1 VLFCALGLLAVP
13 WATSDAATTVSAGT
27 ISFVRGPADL
37 DLSGTFPYAVNFS
50 TDDPEL
56 IVNGVTFVPDTAPP
70 IGASFIIPQSVTPW
84 QATPQF
90 GTSTDENNLEQ
101 IYQDIRWA
109 NNAAGERLEAHFNV
123 TPGQTYKIQILV
135 SGNAPENRRWDIE
148 VEGNLSVDEFT
159 SLGLSAPGTMLPPYR
174 NNTSVVFTQQVTA
187 TDDSLDVIMGNLGG
201 EDDLGDRNA
210 IWQGITVE
218 QITTSPDDSDADGL
232 PDAWETLHFTNLSQS
247 WDSDPDSDGLNN
259 SAELTLRT
267 IPSNADSDSDGLKD
281 GADVSSGGD
290 PTVAD
295 SDGDGLSDGLE
306 VLTHLT
312 NIRLSD
318 TDFDGLTD
326 GSEVNTHG
334 TNPNDTDTD
343 DDDYPDGVEV
353 ANGTNPANPASYPL
367 LSSAGRPLV
376 GGDAGEGLD
385 LDGTFPYAFNVGTN
399 GAPGS
404 IRGVTFTDDSAP
416 GITVVA
422 PSQIPGWA
430 SFPNLGDSPDDDV
443 LENILWSIR
452 YGPVVSVTLSGLTP
466 GKPYKLQLLFLE
478 RCCARACDIYVDDV
492 LKLDD
497 FAPYT
502 FQPSN
507 NGTRG
512 AAAVIGF
519 LAGGTSTTIRL
530 DGSTVTNPVYNDR
543 SPLLCG
549 VTLEAVTGADADGDG
564 LDDLWETA
572 NFGNLAQTASG
583 DPDSDG
589 LTNLQENSAGTN
601 PTTSD
606 TDGDGLSDRAELV
619 THLTDPK
626 KADTDFDGL
635 TDGSEVNTHGTNPND
650 TDTDDDDY
658 PDGVEVANGTNPAN
672 PASYPLLSSAG
683 RPLVGG
689 DAGEGLDLDGT
700 FPYAFNVGTNGAPG
714 SIRGVTFTDDSAPGI
729 TVVAPSQIPG
739 WASFP
744 NLGDS
749 PDDDVL
755 ENVLWSIRY
764 GPVVSVTLSGLT
776 PGKPYKLQLLFLERC
791 CNRACDIYVDDVL
804 KLDDFAPYTFQPDNN
819 GTRGAAAVIG
829 FLASG
834 TSTTIRLDGT
844 TVTNPLYT
852 DRSPLLCGVT
862 LEAVTGADADGDGLD
877 DLWETSNFGN
887 LEQTATGDPDNDSLT
902 NLQELTAGTN
912 PTTSDTD
919 ADGLSDRAE
928 LVTHLT
934 DPRKADT
941 DGDGLSDQYEIVT
954 SLSNPLAKDS
964 DSDGY
969 SDRTEVIA
977 GTNPSAAASYPL
989 FSTSIDTF
997 SGGDP
1002 GEGLDLTGSFL
1013 YAVNIGS
1020 NGAPLGPVNGVF
1032 FSDDF
1037 QPGISVNTINEAAN
1051 WFAPDFGSTESDDNL
1066 EFVMQSMRWSP
1077 APAKPSVDLTGL
1089 VPGQA
1094 YKLQLLFAESCC
1106 AGRAFD
1112 IEVEGLVRVDEF
1124 NPATAQQGVNNSRQG
1139 AVVTLAFVATDD
1151 TLNIVLNGQGVYSPA
1166 NIDHNAIISGLTLE
1180 TLALA
1185 DSDTDSLPD
1194 AWEIQ
1199 YFGNLAQSG
1208 SADTDADS
1216 RSNAAEYLAGTL
1228 PNLADSDNDGLSDG
1242 AEFALTTNPLLADTD
1257 GDDLLD
1263 GAESMRSTNPLAADT
1278 DGDTFPDAAEIIG
1291 GSNPR
1296 AAASIPAPAATGVF
1310 TGGDAGEGLDLEGS
1324 FLYAFNFGTP
1334 GAAGP
1339 AGSVVFTADNIPGLG
1354 YSALNQI
1361 PNWQFPDYGGSAN
1374 DDTLER
1380 VMQSIRWAGAP
1391 DTVRLQLAGLEPG
1404 RRYKLQLLFPE
1415 TGTARGFDVKVEG
1428 GVVADDFFPG
1438 NYQGPVTTQGAMVSY
1453 EFTAH
1458 DSVLRIELD
1467 GADTFAPDKNPIL
1480 AGLTLESLPIIPAS
1494 LNIVTVTS
1502 SGVNFT
1508 ATGTPGGVYALDY
1521 SPALSAGTWS
1531 EVNDNVT
1538 MNASGSASVT
1548 DAIPAH
1554 RTPGSGFWRL
1564 RNPAVRP
1571 NP

>member
-1 VLFCALGLLAVP
+1 MRKPPVLFCALGLLAVP

-50 TDDPEL
+50 TNDPEL

-70 IGASFIIPQSVTPW
+70 IGASFVIPQSVTPW

-90 GTSTDENNLEQ
+90 GTSADENNLEQ

-201 EDDLGDRNA
+201 ENDLGDRNA

-218 QITTSPDDSDADGL
+218 QITTSADDSDADGL
-232 PDAWETLHFTNLSQS
+232 PDAWETLHFSNLSQS
-247 WDSDPDSDGLNN
+247 WSTDPDSDGLNN

-404 IRGVTFTDDSAP
+404 IRGVNFTDDSAP

-443 LENILWSIR
+443 LENVLWSIR

-478 RCCARACDIYVDDV
+478 RCCARACDIYVDGV

-601 PTTSD
+601 PTSSD

-626 KADTDFDGL
+626 KADTD
-635 TDGSEVNTHGTNPND
+635 
-650 TDTDDDDY
+650 
-658 PDGVEVANGTNPAN
+658 
-672 PASYPLLSSAG
+672 
-683 RPLVGG
+683 
-689 DAGEGLDLDGT
+689 
-700 FPYAFNVGTNGAPG
+700 
-714 SIRGVTFTDDSAPGI
+714 
-729 TVVAPSQIPG
+729 
-739 WASFP
+739 
-744 NLGDS
+744 
-749 PDDDVL
+749 
-755 ENVLWSIRY
+755 
-764 GPVVSVTLSGLT
+764 
-776 PGKPYKLQLLFLERC
+776 
-791 CNRACDIYVDDVL
+791 
-804 KLDDFAPYTFQPDNN
+804 
-819 GTRGAAAVIG
+819 
-829 FLASG
+829 
-834 TSTTIRLDGT
+834 
-844 TVTNPLYT
+844 
-852 DRSPLLCGVT
+852 
-862 LEAVTGADADGDGLD
+862 
-877 DLWETSNFGN
+877 
-887 LEQTATGDPDNDSLT
+887 
-902 NLQELTAGTN
+902 
-912 PTTSDTD
+912 
-919 ADGLSDRAE
+919 
-928 LVTHLT
+928 
-934 DPRKADT
+934 
-941 DGDGLSDQYEIVT
+941 GDGLSDQYEVVT
-954 SLSNPLAKDS
+954 SLSNPLSKDS

-969 SDRTEVIA
+969 SDRSEVA
-977 GTNPSAAASYPL
+977 ANTNPSSAASYPL
-989 FSTSIDTF
+989 FSTTFDIF

-1020 NGAPLGPVNGVF
+1020 NGAPPGPVNGVF

-1037 QPGISVNTINEAAN
+1037 QPGISVNTINEAPN

-1077 APAKPSVDLTGL
+1077 APSNPSVDLTGL

-1124 NPATAQQGVNNSRQG
+1124 NPATAQQGVNNARQG
-1139 AVVTLAFVATDD
+1139 AVVSLAFVATDD

-1166 NIDHNAIISGLTLE
+1166 NVDHNAIISGLTLE

-1208 SADTDADS
+1208 SADTDADG
-1216 RSNAAEYLAGTL
+1216 RNNAAEYLANTL
-1228 PNLADSDNDGLSDG
+1228 PNKADSDNDGLSDG

-1263 GAESMRSTNPLAADT
+1263 GAESLRSTNPLSADT
-1278 DGDTFPDAAEIIG
+1278 DGDTFPDAAELIG

-1334 GAAGP
+1334 GAAGS
-1339 AGSVVFTADNIPGLG
+1339 AGSAVFSTDNVPGIG

-1361 PNWQFPDYGGSAN
+1361 PNWQLPDYGGSAN

-1438 NYQGPVTTQGAMVSY
+1438 NYQGAVTTQGAMVSY

-1467 GADTFAPDKNPIL
+1467 GADTFATDKNPIL
-1480 AGLTLESLPIIPAS
+1480 AGLTLESLPVIPAGLS
-1494 LNIVTVTS
+1494 IVTITS
-1502 SGVNFT
+1502 SGVNFA
-1508 ATGTPGGVYALDY
+1508 ATGTPGIVFALDY

-1564 RNPAVRP
+1564 RNQIVRP

>member
-1 VLFCALGLLAVP
+1 MRKPPVLFCALGLLAVP

-50 TDDPEL
+50 TNDPEL
-56 IVNGVTFVPDTAPP
+56 VVNGVTFVPDTAPP
-70 IGASFIIPQSVTPW
+70 IGAFFVTPQSVTPW

-90 GTSTDENNLEQ
+90 GTSDDENNLEQ

-159 SLGLSAPGTMLPPYR
+159 SLGLSAPGTILPPYR

-201 EDDLGDRNA
+201 ENDLGDRNA

-218 QITTSPDDSDADGL
+218 QITASADDSDADGL
-232 PDAWETLHFTNLSQS
+232 PDTWETLHFTNLSQS
-247 WDSDPDSDGLNN
+247 WSSDPDSDGLDN

-267 IPSNADSDSDGLKD
+267 LPNNADSDSDGLKD
-281 GADVSSGGD
+281 GADVTSGGD

-326 GSEVNTHG
+326 GAEVNTHG
-334 TNPNDTDTD
+334 TDPNDVDSD
-343 DDDYPDGVEV
+343 NDDYPDGVEI

-385 LDGTFPYAFNVGTN
+385 LDGTFPYAFNVGTT

-404 IRGVTFTDDSAP
+404 IRGVNFTDDSAP

-422 PSQIPGWA
+422 PAQIPGWA
-430 SFPNLGDSPDDDV
+430 SFPNLGDSPNDDV

-452 YGPVVSVTLSGLTP
+452 FGPAVTVTLTGLTP

-502 FQPSN
+502 FQPDNS
-507 NGTRG
+507 GTRG

-519 LAGGTSTTIRL
+519 LASGTSTTIKL

-549 VTLEAVTGADADGDG
+549 VTLEAVTGSDADGDG
-564 LDDLWETA
+564 LEDLWETA
-572 NFGNLAQTASG
+572 NFGSLAQTPTG

-601 PTTSD
+601 PNS
-606 TDGDGLSDRAELV
+606 
-619 THLTDPK
+619 
-626 KADTDFDGL
+626 
-635 TDGSEVNTHGTNPND
+635 
-650 TDTDDDDY
+650 
-658 PDGVEVANGTNPAN
+658 
-672 PASYPLLSSAG
+672 
-683 RPLVGG
+683 
-689 DAGEGLDLDGT
+689 
-700 FPYAFNVGTNGAPG
+700 
-714 SIRGVTFTDDSAPGI
+714 
-729 TVVAPSQIPG
+729 
-739 WASFP
+739 
-744 NLGDS
+744 
-749 PDDDVL
+749 
-755 ENVLWSIRY
+755 
-764 GPVVSVTLSGLT
+764 
-776 PGKPYKLQLLFLERC
+776 
-791 CNRACDIYVDDVL
+791 
-804 KLDDFAPYTFQPDNN
+804 
-819 GTRGAAAVIG
+819 
-829 FLASG
+829 
-834 TSTTIRLDGT
+834 
-844 TVTNPLYT
+844 
-852 DRSPLLCGVT
+852 
-862 LEAVTGADADGDGLD
+862 
-877 DLWETSNFGN
+877 
-887 LEQTATGDPDNDSLT
+887 
-902 NLQELTAGTN
+902 
-912 PTTSDTD
+912 SDTD

-934 DPRKADT
+934 NPKKADT

-954 SLSNPLAKDS
+954 SLSNPLSRDS

-969 SDRTEVIA
+969 SDGSEVIA

-989 FSTSIDTF
+989 FSTTVDTF
-997 SGGDP
+997 TGGDP

-1020 NGAPLGPVNGVF
+1020 NGAPPGPVNGVF
-1032 FSDDF
+1032 FSDDL
-1037 QPGISVNTINEAAN
+1037 QPGISVTSIFEAAN

-1066 EFVMQSMRWSP
+1066 EIVMQSMRWSP

-1094 YKLQLLFAESCC
+1094 YKLQLLFAEGCC

-1139 AVVTLAFVATDD
+1139 AVVTLAFVAADD

-1166 NIDHNAIISGLTLE
+1166 NVDHNAIISGLTLE

-1208 SADTDADS
+1208 SADADADS
-1216 RSNAAEYLAGTL
+1216 RNNAAEYLAGTL

-1438 NYQGPVTTQGAMVSY
+1438 NYQGPVVTQGAMVSY

-1538 MNASGSASVT
+1538 MNASGSAAVT

-1564 RNPAVRP
+1564 RNPALRP